1 MEKIYTAVL
10 LYNVSLNET
19 YEHEIEQFEK
29 INKVKVIYSYF
40 DANFYKKGAYNLCVK
55 YIKEI

>member
-10 LYNVSLNET
+10 LYNVSINET
-19 YEHEIEQFEK
+19 YEYEIEQFEK